1 MKIKISIFFIFLV
14 SISCITNRDIPEFE
28 LIRKLIS
35 NVETKDSC
43 IVLIIPF
50 DGCSSCFEEAVAIIP
65 EITDKGGVVI
75 ISERQVK
82 RVKSFIERYEFNPQ
96 RIVVDSTQSVLINGI
111 IETKPK
117 IFKLDRKRIQ
127 KSFIVEYS
135 QINEINE
142 YIFN

>member
-1 MKIKISIFFIFLV
+1 M
-14 SISCITNRDIPEFE
+14 
-28 LIRKLIS
+28 
-35 NVETKDSC
+35 
-43 IVLIIPF
+43 
-50 DGCSSCFEEAVAIIP
+50 AIIP
-65 EITDKGGVVI
+65 EITEKGGVVI

-82 RVKSFIERYEFNPQ
+82 RVKSFIERYEFDPQ